1 MANGY
6 LCYHHNDMD
15 GKAAGFEV
23 YNYLMNQG
31 VKPNANMF
39 IMRGYDEPYNENDFA
54 NKTVFIVDL
63 SFTLSSIQKLFT
75 ICEGA
80 AEVFWIDHHKSSIE
94 CIENDDIRSKLDNY
108 KNLTYFV
115 NNNACGA
122 LLSYYFFNSGER
134 KFPSNESID
143 YNFTWIKTG
152 TLKVDD
158 PHLGTTYLDMIPKYL
173 RLVDQW
179 DRWTYGNDPEPVWFN
194 YGCSTHNT
202 SLFCYETKDS
212 QNKTFN
218 VRFWGYVPQSY
229 FLNNVLHEGKIAK
242 RYADSRARSARSAGT
257 YECNIAGYRALVLNF
272 DGNSQVFGSR
282 IKDYDLVC
290 LWQYNGKFGLYTYSL
305 YTDKDNVDCAKLA
318 TKFNPNG
325 GGHQKAAGFSH
336 KELIFKP
343 KF

>member
-23 YNYLMNQG
+23 YNYLVNQG
-31 VKPNANMF
+31 VKPNVNMF
-39 IMRGYDEPYNENDFA
+39 IMRGYDEPFNESDYE
-54 NKTVFIVDL
+54 NKVVFIVDL
-63 SFTLSSIQKLFT
+63 SFTKHSIQNLFT
-75 ICEGA
+75 ICAGA

-94 CIENDDIRSKLDNY
+94 CIEDDEIRAKLDSFR
-108 KNLTYFV
+108 NLTYFV
-115 NNNACGA
+115 NNYACGA
-122 LLSYYFFNSGER
+122 LLSNFFFNYRDR
-134 KFPSNESID
+134 KFASSESIN
-143 YNFTWIKTG
+143 YKFTWLRNG
-152 TLKVDD
+152 NLKVED
-158 PHLGTTYLDMIPKYL
+158 PQLGTVLISIPDYL
-173 RLVDQW
+173 RYVDQW
-179 DRWTYGNDPEPVWFN
+179 DRWVYGNDQNPVYFN
-194 YGCSTHNT
+194 YGCAAHNT
-202 SLFCYETKDS
+202 SLFCYATKES
-212 QNKTFN
+212 RSKSFN
-218 VRFWGYVPQSY
+218 SHFWGYVYERY
-229 FLNNVLHEGKIAK
+229 FVNTILHDGKVAK
-242 RYADSRARSARSAGT
+242 RYADSRARSARSAGA

-272 DGNSQVFGSR
+272 DGNSQVFGPR

-290 LWQYNGKFGLYTYSL
+290 LWQYNGKSGLYTYSL